1 MEKTSIKDPAKLT
14 HLLSDLQLALNGL
27 GNLVSIGLISLEINP
42 VTSALGLAL
51 QGLLSIFSIINGIS
65 ELNKL

>member
-1 MEKTSIKDPAKLT
+1 
-14 HLLSDLQLALNGL
+14 LALNGL